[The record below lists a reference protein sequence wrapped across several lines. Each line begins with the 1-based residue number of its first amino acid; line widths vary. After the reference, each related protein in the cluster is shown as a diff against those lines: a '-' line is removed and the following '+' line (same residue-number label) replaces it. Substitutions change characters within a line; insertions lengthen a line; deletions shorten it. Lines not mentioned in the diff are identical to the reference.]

1 MKLLLTIFASLTL
14 FYSQVFAQTLKGS
27 WEMQS
32 ESSVNNER
40 AIMIATKNYLSIVVF
55 EPKNYIRTYG
65 GTYELKDSKLIVKW
79 EFNDK
84 YKDEVGTTTIYDLNI
99 DNNSFSIKNL
109 VATSWKRIDA
119 GNSPSSL
126 AGSWRITARENQ
138 EGVMSEMKVGPRKTI
153 KIFSDTRFQW
163 MAINTETKEFFG
175 TGGGTYTL
183 KDGKYT
189 ENLEFFSRDNSR
201 VGMSLSFDAK
211 VENNKW
217 QHSGKSSTG
226 YKINEIWV
234 LE

>member
-1 MKLLLTIFASLTL
+1 MRLPLITSAFLAL
-14 FYSQVFAQTLKGS
+14 FCTKVFAQSLKGG

-32 ESSVNNER
+32 ESSVTNEKVV
-40 AIMIATKNYLSIVVF
+40 MIATKNYLSIAVF
-55 EPKNYIRTYG
+55 ESKNYIRTYG
-65 GTYELKDSKLIVKW
+65 GTYEIKDSKLIIKW

-84 YKDEVGTTTIYDLNI
+84 NKDEVGTSTSYDLKI
-99 DNNSFSIKNL
+99 DNNSFTIKNL

-119 GNSPSSL
+119 GNSPSTL

-211 VENNKW
+211 VENGKW

-226 YKINEIWV
+226 NKINEIWV
-234 LE
+234 RE

>member
-1 MKLLLTIFASLTL
+1 MKQLLINFIFLVHFCT
-14 FYSQVFAQTLKGS
+14 QTFAQSIKGA
-27 WEMQS
+27 WEMKPEPS
-32 ESSVNNER
+32 NSSER
-40 AIMIATKNYLSIVVF
+40 AVMIATKNYISIAVF
-55 EPKNYIRTYG
+55 ESKNYIRTYG
-65 GTYELKDSKLIVKW
+65 GTYEVKDSRLIIKW

-84 YKDEVGTTTIYDLNI
+84 NKDEVGTTTSYDLKLQK
-99 DNNSFSIKNL
+99 NNFTIKNL
-109 VATSWKRIDA
+109 VSTSWKRIDA
-119 GNSPSSL
+119 SNNPSTL

-175 TGGGTYTL
+175 SGGGTYTL

-211 VENNKW
+211 VENDKW

-226 YKINEIWV
+226 NKINEIWV
-234 LE
+234 RE

>member
-1 MKLLLTIFASLTL
+1 MKPEPSN
-14 FYSQVFAQTLKGS
+14 
-27 WEMQS
+27 
-32 ESSVNNER
+32 SSER
-40 AIMIATKNYLSIVVF
+40 AVMIATKNYISIAVF
-55 EPKNYIRTYG
+55 ESKNYIRTYG
-65 GTYELKDSKLIVKW
+65 GTYEVKDSRLIIKW

-84 YKDEVGTTTIYDLNI
+84 NKDEVGTTTSYDLKLQK
-99 DNNSFSIKNL
+99 NNFTIKNL
-109 VATSWKRIDA
+109 VSTSWKRIDA
-119 GNSPSSL
+119 SNNPSTL

-175 TGGGTYTL
+175 SGGGTYTL

-211 VENNKW
+211 VENDKW

-226 YKINEIWV
+226 NKINEIWV
-234 LE
+234 RE

>member
-1 MKLLLTIFASLTL
+1 MKLPLITFAFFAL
-14 FYSQVFAQTLKGS
+14 FCNEVFAQSLKGG
-27 WEMQS
+27 WEMKP
-32 ESSVNNER
+32 ESAASTER
-40 AIMIATKNYLSIVVF
+40 AVMIATNSYLSITVF
-55 EPKNYIRTYG
+55 EPNNFIRTYG
-65 GTYELKDSKLIVKW
+65 GTYEVKDSKLIVKW

-84 YKDEVGTTTIYDLNI
+84 FEEEVGTTTTYDLSFDKQIFTISNKAKTTWKLI
-99 DNNSFSIKNL
+99 DDGKN
-109 VATSWKRIDA
+109 AA
-119 GNSPSSL
+119 SL
-126 AGSWRITARENQ
+126 AGSWRISARENQ

-189 ENLEFFSRDNSR
+189 ENIEFFSRDNSR

-211 VENNKW
+211 VENGKW

-226 YKINEIWV
+226 NKINEIWTR
-234 LE
+234 E